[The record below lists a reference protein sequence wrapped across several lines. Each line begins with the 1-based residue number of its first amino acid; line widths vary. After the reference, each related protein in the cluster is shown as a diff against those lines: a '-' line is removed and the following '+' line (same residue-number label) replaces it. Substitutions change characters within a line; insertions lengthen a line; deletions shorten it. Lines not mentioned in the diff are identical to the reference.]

1 MKEVSVEIELLENTN
16 TQDCPLQL
24 PKNITKKGSIEEGD
38 VKVLIAEGV
47 YTQIEELAC
56 SDTKKELGSILLG
69 SSLLFNGKTHV
80 IISAF
85 IEAKYADATAS
96 TLTFTHET
104 WNYVHA
110 EQSRL
115 YLAKIVGWQ
124 RTHPVMACFLAR
136 LGCSEN
142 FFNRLS
148 GCLCDRSHQKNIFQW
163 KDNKVQKL
171 GVLPLSSQGTAL
183 VLTL

>member
-104 WNYVHA
+104 WNYIHA

-115 YLAKIVGWQ
+115 YPGLKIVGWQ
-124 RTHPVMACFLAR
+124 HTHPGYGVFLSGFD
-136 LGCSEN
+136 LFIQEN
-142 FFNRLS
+142 FFNLPFQVAYVIDPIRKKA
-148 GCLCDRSHQKNIFQW
+148 GFFQW

-171 GVLPLSSQGTAL
+171 GGFFLYHDA
-183 VLTL
+183 

>member
-1 MKEVSVEIELLENTN
+1 MKEVSVEIELFENGN
-16 TQDCPLQL
+16 PRNCSLQL
-24 PKNITKKGSIEEGD
+24 PQNTIQKGNIGEDD
-38 VKVLIAEGV
+38 VKVFIREGV

-69 SSLLFNGKTHV
+69 SSLLINGKANV
-80 IISAF
+80 LISDF

-104 WNYVHA
+104 WNYIHA

-115 YLAKIVGWQ
+115 YPGLKIVGWQ
-124 RTHPVMACFLAR
+124 HTHPGYGVFLSGFD
-136 LGCSEN
+136 LFIQEN
-142 FFNRLS
+142 FFNLPFQVAYVIDPIRKKA
-148 GCLCDRSHQKNIFQW
+148 GFFQW

-171 GVLPLSSQGTAL
+171 GGFFLYHDA
-183 VLTL
+183 